1 MTTTF
6 KSLSFQ
12 SVEDAVYLMSDVPAQ
27 NRFAY
32 LVIID
37 TGARIDAGTSSDI
50 AMKLIGAHAES
61 QVV

>member
-1 MTTTF
+1 
-6 KSLSFQ
+6 
-12 SVEDAVYLMSDVPAQ
+12 MSDVPAQ